1 MTAGES
7 SGHHQQRL
15 AKFKDIFA
23 APPVREAYEASVQP

>member
-7 SGHHQQRL
+7 SGHYQQRL

-23 APPVREAYEASVQP
+23 ALPVREAYKVSVQP